1 MIFSVMA
8 MGQLDTHLRKKKISL
23 TFYTLHYIKQFQMEN
38 KCKCQRKKKR
48 NFPEEIIGE
57 YLYDLGVGR
66 HFNLVT
72 NSTVEKKNDKQSYIK
87 IFCLSSRK

>member
-1 MIFSVMA
+1 
-8 MGQLDTHLRKKKISL
+8 
-23 TFYTLHYIKQFQMEN
+23 MEN

-72 NSTVEKKNDKQSYIK
+72 NSREKK
-87 IFCLSSRK
+87 

>member
-1 MIFSVMA
+1 
-8 MGQLDTHLRKKKISL
+8 MGQLDTHLRKKKSVLPSIL
-23 TFYTLHYIKQFQMEN
+23 YIILNNSRWKIN
-38 KCKCQRKKKR
+38 VNVKGKK

-72 NSTVEKKNDKQSYIK
+72 NSREKK
-87 IFCLSSRK
+87 